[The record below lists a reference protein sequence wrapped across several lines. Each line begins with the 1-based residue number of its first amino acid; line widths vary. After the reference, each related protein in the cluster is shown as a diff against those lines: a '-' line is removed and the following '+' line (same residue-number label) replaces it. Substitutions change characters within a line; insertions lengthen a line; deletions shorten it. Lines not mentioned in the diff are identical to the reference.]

1 MPTFDSL
8 KIDNAQYDVDLHSA
22 TFSYPLGEHKGF
34 CKAMTIPGF
43 YGNWN
48 NRQFFFVLYGRHCP
62 CGLYLVK
69 YQHGA
74 DGTGTIDKAEFVIT
88 AYGNYFYSSKTDII
102 FQKEQTGDSFVLNIW
117 SICYDYGFFVMWN
130 APRDITVYDYSS
142 AEWVTSEKIPN
153 QIPVKFPIDSDGGT
167 INGNLTVNGAS
178 TFNVSAGNEVILN
191 QTGAVS
197 WDAFRIESTTDDE
210 VGISFYNKAANK
222 RIAFGIPTNSQLPG
236 YKLAVF
242 DGSNSYGYGNVWLA
256 LATEKW
262 VNDNFLSKTSVSVSG
277 NTLKIS

>member
-22 TFSYPLGEHKGF
+22 TFVYPLGESKGF

-62 CGLYLVK
+62 CALYLVK
-69 YQHGA
+69 YQAGGSA
-74 DGTGTIDKAEFVIT
+74 TINDANFEIT
-88 AYGNYFYSSKTDII
+88 CYGNFYGSSKTDVI
-102 FQKEQTGDSFVLNIW
+102 FQKEQAGDYFVLNIW
-117 SICYDYGFFVMWN
+117 LNCYDFGNLSMWI

-142 AEWVTSEKIPN
+142 AEWVTAGDIQN

-197 WDAFRIESTTDDE
+197 WDAFKIESTTDDE
-210 VGISFYNKAANK
+210 VGISFYNKAAEK
-222 RIAFGIPTNSQLPG
+222 RLAFGIPAYNQLPG